1 MKKFLLSILCCLL
14 AVVNV
19 QAEVVT
25 YTVESKSSVSVSGD
39 VPTGATAT
47 YSSTYS
53 TMCQLTKG
61 NSMTL
66 TLKGFA
72 GNKITGIKMSMKSN
86 KSGGAGSFSA
96 KVGETTISSISD
108 AKFNTT
114 NWYGEWSTSY
124 IDVTPAMS
132 LPYKVIETN
141 EDVVIKIE
149 ATANSLYCQS
159 FTITYEYVP
168 SGDTPEVAKPTIEG
182 ETTFKE
188 STSVNVNVPE
198 GTTVHYTLDGSRPTE
213 ESTEYTGTLTIKAD
227 AILKVIAFDE
237 DGNASSLVSQEFTQD
252 LSNSTGSSKTIT
264 LVEDVADLS
273 AGNQVVIVASE
284 SDVALSNVQNPNN
297 RGQAGITKNGN
308 NVELSPNVQ
317 ILTLEAGTV
326 AGTFAF
332 YTGSGYLYAA
342 SNSNNYL
349 KTQSTNNENGSW
361 SIAIADGVATIKA
374 KGTNSRN
381 WLRYNNSSDLFSCY
395 GSGQQDVSLYKINY
409 NPYVL
414 NVSEAGW
421 ATLFL
426 DYTAEIPEGVTCYV
440 ISEFG
445 EETIQLAEVTDE
457 IPAKTAVIVE
467 AAAGAYTFDVA
478 DAAVDVESVMTGTT
492 KNEYITEDAYVL
504 SMVDGVVGLYQAN
517 KAGGVFLNNANKAY
531 LPASAVPETVQGAN
545 GFKFRFETT
554 GVEGVQVAEGAKA
567 IFDLSGRKVN
577 DMKAPG
583 LYIVNGKK
591 VLVK

>member
-1 MKKFLLSILCCLL
+1 MNMKKFLLSILCCLL

-19 QAEVVT
+19 QADVVT
-25 YTVESKSSVSVSGD
+25 YTVESKSSVSVSGS

-47 YSSTYS
+47 YSSTYN
-53 TMCQLTKG
+53 TKCQLTSG

-86 KSGGAGSFSA
+86 SSKGAGNFSA
-96 KVGETTISSISD
+96 TVGATTISSINT
-108 AKFNTT
+108 ANFNSAT
-114 NWYGEWSTSY
+114 WAGKWSTSY

-132 LPYKVIETN
+132 VTDKVVEAN
-141 EDVVIKIE
+141 EDIVITIA
-149 ATANSLYCQS
+149 ATVNSLYCQS

-182 ETTFKE
+182 ETTFEE
-188 STSVNVNVPE
+188 STSVNVNVAD
-198 GTTVHYTLDGSRPTE
+198 GTTAYYTLDGSNPSN
-213 ESTEYTGTLTIKAD
+213 ESTRYTGPLTIKAD
-227 AILKVIAFDE
+227 ATLKVIAYDE
-237 DGNASSLVSQEFTQD
+237 NDNESSIVSQDFTQVINE
-252 LSNSTGSSKTIT
+252 SAKTVT
-264 LVEDVADLS
+264 LVEDVSELS
-273 AGNQVVIVASE
+273 VGNQVVIVASGFN
-284 SDVALSNVQNPNN
+284 VALSNVQNTNN
-297 RGQAGITKNGN
+297 RGQAGITKDGN
-308 NVELSPNVQ
+308 KVELSPNVQ
-317 ILTLEAGTV
+317 ILTLENGTV
-326 AGTFAF
+326 DGTFAF
-332 YTGSGYLYAA
+332 NTGSGYLYAA
-342 SNSNNYL
+342 SSGSNHL
-349 KTQSTNNENGSW
+349 KTQTTNDANGSW

-374 KGTNSRN
+374 NGSYTRN
-381 WLRYNNSSDLFSCY
+381 WLRYNNTSNLFSCY
-395 GSGQQDVSLYKINY
+395 SSGQQDVSLYKINY

-445 EETIQLAEVTDE
+445 AETIQLVEVTDAV
-457 IPAKTAVIVE
+457 PANKAVIVE
-467 AAAGAYTFDVA
+467 AAKGAYTFEVA
-478 DAAVDVESVMTGTT
+478 DEFADVESVMVGTS
-492 KNEYITEDAYVL
+492 KNAYITEDAYVL
-504 SMVDGVVGLYQAN
+504 SIVDDEVGLYKAQM
-517 KAGGVFLNNANKAY
+517 AGGVFLNNANKAY
-531 LPASAVPETVQGAN
+531 LPANAVPEAVQGAN

-554 GVEGVQVAEGAKA
+554 GVEQVEVAKGVKA
-567 IFDLSGRKVN
+567 IYDLSGRKVN